1 MTAIAEIQKGILT
14 LSEDDYVQLR
24 KWFAELDW
32 DRWDRQIEWDSEN
45 GRLDFLI
52 SEVTKDIEKNLLRG
66 L

>member
-52 SEVTKDIEKNLLRG
+52 SELTKDIEKNLLRG